1 MSLSTL
7 MTKVFTAELTE
18 GEHKA
23 NIVSWELKPNAD
35 PTKEYIRMTFNV
47 ENAGKTQEFT
57 RNMFERDVSIAVSHI
72 RRQLDRS
79 NESLIPTDFFN
90 EIIADKIGL
99 IMWVQYPVVS
109 TKNGAQRRQN
119 VYFQPP
125 LSNVEAASS
134 ADMELPV
141 GVGV

>member
-1 MSLSTL
+1 MALSEL
-7 MTKVFTAELTE
+7 INKVFTAELTE
-18 GEHKA
+18 GEHTAILK
-23 NIVSWELKPNAD
+23 SWELKPNAD
-35 PTKEYIRMTFNV
+35 PTKEYLRMTFIV
-47 ENAGKTQEFT
+47 ENCDVNQEFI
-57 RNMFERDVSIAVSHI
+57 RNMFERDVSIAVSHM
-72 RRQLDRS
+72 RRQLNRS
-79 NESLIPTDFFN
+79 NESIVPTAFFN
-90 EIIADKIGL
+90 EL
-99 IMWVQYPVVS
+99 ITSAPTLKMWVQYPVVS

>member
-1 MSLSTL
+1 MALSEL
-7 MTKVFTAELTE
+7 MNKVFTAELTE
-18 GEHKA
+18 GEHTATLK
-23 NIVSWELKPNAD
+23 SWELKPNAD
-35 PTKEYIRMTFNV
+35 PTKEYLRMTFIV
-47 ENAGKTQEFT
+47 ENCDVEQEFI
-57 RNMFERDVSIAVSHI
+57 RNMFERDVSIAVSHM
-72 RRQLDRS
+72 RRQLNRS
-79 NESLIPTDFFN
+79 NESIVPTAFFN
-90 EIIADKIGL
+90 EL
-99 IMWVQYPVVS
+99 ITSAPTLKMWVQYPVVS